1 MPRVRRALPLALLLF
16 AAPAHAFAVKTT
28 STGTPVHWAPGEVA
42 LALTFDPMPDDLEP
56 ARAAAATQA
65 ALATWQA
72 ALDGTGVT
80 LTATTVTAGTDHADH
95 VNSIRWATAAAD
107 PDIEDGVLALTFLA
121 YQTSDGAIVD
131 ADIVMN
137 AADFT
142 WTTDPTGC
150 TSRYDVA
157 AAMTHELGHLLG
169 LGHAIGHPEATMFAT
184 GEECEIGKRDLAADD
199 VDGIDD
205 LYRTIAP
212 APPATC
218 AAGDARAS
226 GGAALIV
233 LAALGLRRRR
243 RAAVLLG
250 AALVVTGAPAQAAE
264 LRRLALVDLADRAD
278 LVIRGRVVASAPSAD
293 GPLATDSAV
302 LVDECLAGAC
312 PIALVVRRRGGER
325 DGLGL
330 WVDGEAALAPGT
342 EVVLYLRTDARGR
355 LRVVGGVQGELRI
368 ERARGEPRAVRDL
381 RAHRVRIADT
391 WQAGDL
397 ESIDLAA
404 VRRSVARPAAR

>member
-142 WTTDPTGC
+142 WTT
-150 TSRYDVA
+150 
-157 AAMTHELGHLLG
+157 ELG
-169 LGHAIGHPEATMFAT
+169 
-184 GEECEIGKRDLAADD
+184 
-199 VDGIDD
+199 V
-205 LYRTIAP
+205 TIA
-212 APPATC
+212 
-218 AAGDARAS
+218 GWR
-226 GGAALIV
+226 
-233 LAALGLRRRR
+233 
-243 RAAVLLG
+243 
-250 AALVVTGAPAQAAE
+250 
-264 LRRLALVDLADRAD
+264 
-278 LVIRGRVVASAPSAD
+278 
-293 GPLATDSAV
+293 
-302 LVDECLAGAC
+302 
-312 PIALVVRRRGGER
+312 
-325 DGLGL
+325 
-330 WVDGEAALAPGT
+330 
-342 EVVLYLRTDARGR
+342 
-355 LRVVGGVQGELRI
+355 
-368 ERARGEPRAVRDL
+368 
-381 RAHRVRIADT
+381 
-391 WQAGDL
+391 
-397 ESIDLAA
+397 
-404 VRRSVARPAAR
+404 